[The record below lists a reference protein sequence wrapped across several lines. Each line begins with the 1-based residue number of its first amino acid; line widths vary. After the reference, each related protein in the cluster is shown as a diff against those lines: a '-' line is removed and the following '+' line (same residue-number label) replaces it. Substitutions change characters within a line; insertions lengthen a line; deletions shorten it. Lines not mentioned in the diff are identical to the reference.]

1 MLLREGQSAIRAL
14 LGPDGWTCDAAR
26 IEPRLWDHRR
36 RFHGATALLAMPAN
50 CEQVADLLRL
60 CSQHR
65 IGVVPQGGNTS
76 YCGGA
81 TPSADG
87 SQLLLSLHRMNRIR
101 HLDRDGF
108 NLIAE
113 AGCTLQQV
121 QEAAESVQRLF
132 PLSLG
137 SEGSCQIGGNLST
150 NAGGTAVL
158 RYGTLRELVLGV
170 EAVLPDGRVVE
181 QLRSLRKDNTGYDVK
196 QWFIGAEGTLGV
208 ITAACL
214 KLFPRPFGHVTAFIG
229 IDDLERCVRLLSALR
244 DALGDA
250 VVGFEVMPR
259 AAVELALRHIPG
271 ITDPLD
277 AAHPWYVLAE
287 VSLRSAEDN
296 AAAEFSSSLQG
307 WLESGLVRDAVLA
320 SSESQ
325 RLALWRLRENI
336 PAAQSREG
344 ASIKH
349 DVSLPIAAI
358 PEFVRTAGAAVLAR
372 LPGAR
377 LIAYGHLGD
386 GNLHFN
392 FSQPPDGNAAA
403 FAAHTQSITRLVH
416 DLVAERG
423 GSFSAE
429 HGVGQSKVEDL
440 RRYEDPVALELMRRL
455 KSALDPLGIMNPGK
469 VL

>member
-1 MLLREGQSAIRAL
+1 MSLRDALPEIQAL
-14 LGPDGWTCDAAR
+14 LGEGGWTDDAAR
-26 IEPRLWDHRR
+26 IEPRLWDHRQ
-36 RFHGATALLAMPAN
+36 RFHGAAPLLAMPATR
-50 CEQVADLLRL
+50 EQVAELLRL
-60 CSQHR
+60 CTRHR

-81 TPSADG
+81 TPSAAG
-87 SQLLLSLHRMNRIR
+87 SQLLLSLHRLNRIR
-101 HLDRDGF
+101 HLDPDGY
-108 NLIAE
+108 NLVAE

-121 QEAAESVQRLF
+121 QEAAHGAQRLF

-137 SEGSCQIGGNLST
+137 SEGTCQIGGNLST

-158 RYGTLRELVLGV
+158 RYGTMRELVLGI
-170 EAVLPDGRVVE
+170 EAVLPDGRVVD

-214 KLFPRPFGHVTAFIG
+214 KLFPRPYGHATAFIG
-229 IDDLERCVRLLSALR
+229 IADLEAAVRLLSALR

-250 VVGFEVMPR
+250 VIGFEVMPR
-259 AAVELALRHIPG
+259 AAVELAVRHIPG
-271 ITDPLD
+271 VTDPLD
-277 AAHPWYVLAE
+277 APHAWYVLAE

-296 AAAEFSSSLQG
+296 AAAEFNAALQS
-307 WLESGLVRDAVLA
+307 WLEAGMIRDAVLA
-320 SSESQ
+320 ASETQ

-344 ASIKH
+344 GSIKH

-358 PEFVRTAGAAVLAR
+358 PEFVRTTGAAVLAQV
-372 LPGAR
+372 PGAR

-392 FSQPPDGNAAA
+392 FSQPPGGNAKA
-403 FAAHTQSITRLVH
+403 FAAHTEAVTRLVH
-416 DLVAERG
+416 DRVAERG

-429 HGVGQSKVEDL
+429 HGVGQSKVDDL
-440 RRYEDPVALELMRRL
+440 RRYEDPVALDLMRRL